1 VVFLLFCFLNPCTP
15 RGVQRKKIWCPLFYI
30 FVSIHAP
37 LHGAPLH
44 TGQKTMCFNPC
55 TLAGCN
61 DPWFAVFSKIY
72 ISTHAPLHG
81 APLQTRT
88 ETCFSRPQNYKIN
101 PLINLPAAASRSWAS
116 RPFVHPIPP
125 FPPAR
130 SIRNHKR
137 VNGPRHFLF
146 FVFTTHIAPFW
157 ISSKTFGKLFKE

>member
-1 VVFLLFCFLNPCTP
+1 
-15 RGVQRKKIWCPLFYI
+15 
-30 FVSIHAP
+30 
-37 LHGAPLH
+37 
-44 TGQKTMCFNPC
+44 MCFNPC

-101 PLINLPAAASRSWAS
+101 PLINLPAAATRSWAS

-146 FVFTTHIAPFW
+146 LSSLHILRLFGFRQRLLGNFLKNFSFFCGRNHVFQICGA
-157 ISSKTFGKLFKE
+157 

>member
-1 VVFLLFCFLNPCTP
+1 
-15 RGVQRKKIWCPLFYI
+15 
-30 FVSIHAP
+30 
-37 LHGAPLH
+37 
-44 TGQKTMCFNPC
+44 MCFNPC

-61 DPWFAVFSKIY
+61 NPWFAVFSKIY

-130 SIRNHKR
+130 PIRNHKR

-157 ISSKTFGKLFKE
+157 ISSKTFGKLFKKFFIFLRTKPCFSDLRCVIRISPVFSIMGIVA